1 MRTLLGT
8 AVVLALACGVAADD
22 KKDKFDAKKLVG
34 KWEPKDPKKG
44 EEMVMELTADGF
56 EIETQIVVN
65 SLRRGL
71 RIAEI
76 PSQEAERLN
85 GESHLHPVRDGLRVL
100 STILQAR
107 FGRLTREGPGARS
120 LAPDS
125 IG

>member
-1 MRTLLGT
+1 
-8 AVVLALACGVAADD
+8 
-22 KKDKFDAKKLVG
+22 
-34 KWEPKDPKKG
+34 
-44 EEMVMELTADGF
+44 MELTADGF

-107 FGRLTREGPGARS
+107 FVRLAEERSGTPS

-125 IG
+125 FG